1 MTLRHSGPEP
11 EPVVL
16 ELLAGLWECGGGG
29 GTGGEKGD
37 LQKEGNVGKHSDF
50 LFFFFFLIS
59 FFRKKSPLSMGFA
72 RQECWSGLPCPSPG
86 DLPDPGMELWKE
98 NPGSS
103 ALPTDSLPSE
113 PLNYQTRSQRALWMD
128 TPARGKHQPV
138 HLPTAAKRRWG
149 DGVRRR

>member
-50 LFFFFFLIS
+50 LFFFFF
-59 FFRKKSPLSMGFA
+59 
-72 RQECWSGLPCPSPG
+72 
-86 DLPDPGMELWKE
+86 
-98 NPGSS
+98 
-103 ALPTDSLPSE
+103 
-113 PLNYQTRSQRALWMD
+113 
-128 TPARGKHQPV
+128 
-138 HLPTAAKRRWG
+138 
-149 DGVRRR
+149 

>member
-50 LFFFFFLIS
+50 LLFFFFFDFLFQKKIS
-59 FFRKKSPLSMGFA
+59 SVHGI
-72 RQECWSGLPCPSPG
+72 RQTRMLEWVAMPFSRGSSRPG
-86 DLPDPGMELWKE
+86 D
-98 NPGSS
+98 
-103 ALPTDSLPSE
+103 A
-113 PLNYQTRSQRALWMD
+113 
-128 TPARGKHQPV
+128 TPVSRIAGRFF
-138 HLPTAAKRRWG
+138 TI
-149 DGVRRR
+149 